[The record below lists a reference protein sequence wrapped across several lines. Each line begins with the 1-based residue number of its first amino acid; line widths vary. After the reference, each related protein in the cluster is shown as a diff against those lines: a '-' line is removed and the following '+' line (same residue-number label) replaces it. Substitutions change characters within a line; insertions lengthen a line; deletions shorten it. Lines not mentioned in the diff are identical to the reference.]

1 MLHLSYTFKS
11 GPITYKNS
19 SGTVSMNKLNESRG
33 YAFAFAKQAA
43 TLLYIDFWRQNDMT
57 GSTCGQSWP
66 ICLSKKEKSSKGKST
81 HVGHLLTPFSFQSYN
96 SLLDSIPLASAMC
109 VVYL

>member
-1 MLHLSYTFKS
+1 MKE
-11 GPITYKNS
+11 
-19 SGTVSMNKLNESRG
+19 LNESRG

-43 TLLYIDFWRQNDMT
+43 ALLYIDFWRQNDMT

-81 HVGHLLTPFSFQSYN
+81 HVGHLLTPFFPVLQ
-96 SLLDSIPLASAMC
+96 
-109 VVYL
+109 